1 MSLGACR
8 WEAIFATS
16 DGGILQPT
24 MEALLARRPSQVG
37 VGIEG
42 DSNLPAARARVKE
55 LCRRSVIWLEVV
67 AEMRACDNL
76 LQADTPKLSSLE
88 KEWGGLNVDAQTRF
102 RRHSVGA
109 GGPEGGDE
117 DREEA
122 DLMLEEVEEAMELC
136 HPYDEGLELW
146 AHPGTFKC
154 RRAGQSLNLSRELL

>member
-1 MSLGACR
+1 
-8 WEAIFATS
+8 
-16 DGGILQPT
+16 
-24 MEALLARRPSQVG
+24 MEAFCNQQWTLLARRPSQVG

>member
-1 MSLGACR
+1 
-8 WEAIFATS
+8 
-16 DGGILQPT
+16 

-88 KEWGGLNVDAQTRF
+88 KEGVGRTQCGRPDALQ
-102 RRHSVGA
+102 
-109 GGPEGGDE
+109 
-117 DREEA
+117 EA
-122 DLMLEEVEEAMELC
+122 QR
-136 HPYDEGLELW
+136 GR
-146 AHPGTFKC
+146 G
-154 RRAGQSLNLSRELL
+154 RS